1 MSSIVKL
8 MIGGWAATLAMIGYC
23 ALNESGR
30 LFNLRKPIAS
40 LLEPSTPGIVRSR
53 ERAA

>member
-1 MSSIVKL
+1 MSIIVKL
-8 MIGGWAATLAMIGYC
+8 MIGGWATTVAMIGCC

-30 LFNLRKPIAS
+30 LFNLRKRIAS
-40 LLEPSTPGIVRSR
+40 LLEPSTPGIVRSP